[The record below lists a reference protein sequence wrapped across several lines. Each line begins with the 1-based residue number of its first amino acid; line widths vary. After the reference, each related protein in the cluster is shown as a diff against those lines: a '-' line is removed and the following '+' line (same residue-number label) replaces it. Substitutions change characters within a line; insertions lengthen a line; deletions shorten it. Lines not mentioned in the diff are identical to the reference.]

1 MAGKA
6 KLEVLGVHYTWA
18 YCHRKRSY
26 GAKERTMPPSR
37 RDTQKYAKARR
48 RYRKAHERLAR
59 DRRQA
64 QHAAKVLEQA
74 LEDLGLPR
82 DLVVE
87 IEGRL
92 RSQQKLL
99 GKIVGVMF
107 PPLFGCRT
115 NTELCRV
122 RGWDKN
128 LPSHL
133 LGALPKRSWI
143 KRLRRLGL
151 EVLVPLWRSTASKS
165 EATRSRWQ
173 WTWVADDSVFKKY
186 GEQLGLVGTWWSGQE
201 HRVLSGIDGVLLV
214 VVIGEGKLV
223 VPVDFAIRRPD
234 PQGPGGPC
242 RDKLYWVESMLD
254 GRLAAFR
261 RRGVALPPPLVV
273 ADSWFSDSKLM
284 RHVATTHRGTFLVE
298 GKSSYVFELP
308 DGQQIKGHDL
318 QQHRE
323 WPWRYSEQVPEV
335 RYARFRATSATYG
348 VVTLIV
354 VDAAG
359 EDQFYVMCLDT
370 AISGPRLIRAWK
382 RRHWIEYCFR
392 TLKHLLATGACQVQN
407 EDAYYGH
414 LVLRLM
420 GCLVL
425 FYTSRV
431 ICKGRLTMEEI
442 IFSLKHYWRFV
453 DCEALERKALSQGVD
468 AKAA

>member
-1 MAGKA
+1 VSHALAHTATA
-6 KLEVLGVHYTWA
+6 KDPHETKG
-18 YCHRKRSY
+18 RS
-26 GAKERTMPPSR
+26 MSP
-37 RDTQKYAKARR
+37 TQRYAKKQAKTRQRR
-48 RYRKAHERLAR
+48 RLKARERLAR

-64 QHAAKVLEQA
+64 QHAAEALEQA
-74 LEDLGLPR
+74 LEDLGLPEE
-82 DLVVE
+82 LVAE

-99 GKIVGVMF
+99 AKICGMMF

-115 NTELCRV
+115 NAELCRV

-128 LPSHL
+128 FPFRL
-133 LGALPKRSWI
+133 LSALPKRSWL

-151 EVLVPLWRSTASKS
+151 EVLVPLWRHAASTS

-214 VVIGEGKLV
+214 VVIGDGKLV
-223 VPVDFAIRRPD
+223 VPVDFAIRRPV

-242 RDKLYWVESMLD
+242 RDKLHWVQSMLD
-254 GRLAAFR
+254 GRVAAFR
-261 RRGVALPPPLVV
+261 RRGVALPPPMVV

-284 RHVATTHRGTFLVE
+284 HHVATTHQGTFLVE
-298 GKSSYVFELP
+298 GKSTYVFEFP
-308 DGQQIKGHDL
+308 DGRQVKGQDL
-318 QQHRE
+318 QKSGD
-323 WPWRYSEQVPEV
+323 WPWRDSPQAPGV
-335 RYARFRATSATYG
+335 RYARLRAISPTYG
-348 VVTLIV
+348 AVTIIIVCEPGVELYYLI
-354 VDAAG
+354 
-359 EDQFYVMCLDT
+359 CLETD
-370 AISGPRLIRAWK
+370 ISAPRLIRAWK
-382 RRHWIEYCFR
+382 RRSWIEHCFR
-392 TLKHLLATGACQVQN
+392 TLKHLLATGACQVHS

-420 GCLVL
+420 GSLVL

-431 ICKGRLTMEEI
+431 ICKGRMTMEEI

-453 DCEALERKALSQGVD
+453 DSEPLELQALSQEIGG
-468 AKAA
+468 KAA